1 MTIPSEQC
9 KAVARHALK
18 VFGGELKVQAYYD
31 DFRSVSVDVLT
42 TLDSL
47 HVGVKSLG
55 TIGLSEVPLFTDD
68 GEEFATRVELC
79 AGALT
84 EEIYWENA
92 IASAAFFIR
101 KSQRYVMP
109 GDVIVDVF
117 NDYLKAP
124 QKPHIYLTV
133 PFMWNDA
140 HFPQL
145 EFNSLKINWL
155 QCIAI
160 YEDERAFIEKFGGDV
175 FDDLLSDQEIN
186 TLDPDRL
193 PVDLSRFK

>member
-1 MTIPSEQC
+1 MW
-9 KAVARHALK
+9 
-18 VFGGELKVQAYYD
+18 
-31 DFRSVSVDVLT
+31 
-42 TLDSL
+42 
-47 HVGVKSLG
+47 GVKSLG
-55 TIGLSEVPLFTDD
+55 TIGLSEVPLFAGD
-68 GEEFATRVELC
+68 GEEFSTRVELC

-84 EEIYWENA
+84 EETYWENA

-124 QKPHIYLTV
+124 KKPHMYLTI

-160 YEDERAFIEKFGGDV
+160 YEDERAFIEKFGGNV